1 MKPGPRGRYI
11 DRSTDFGTN
20 PNEHNSPKRGHKASA
35 DGSGDGVR
43 EETADEE
50 KPPDQK
56 YDKHYKKSEQYK
68 NRTAEAKNICY
79 RAGENCLTITR
90 HLIEG
95 FVAAP

>member
-68 NRTAEAKNICY
+68 TERQKQRT
-79 RAGENCLTITR
+79 
-90 HLIEG
+90 
-95 FVAAP
+95 FVTAQERIV